1 MRPMP
6 LAPSYCFQ
14 LSLRPWGG
22 IDINLNRIADGATKR
37 FFVACARSEEPYINH
52 MESLTESQ
60 CEQFLAEKTPK
71 KKEKKNA
78 EQLQTDGLP
87 KG

>member
-6 LAPSYCFQ
+6 LAPSYCF
-14 LSLRPWGG
+14 SLLLREHGG
-22 IDINLNRIADGATKR
+22 IDINLVRNNDGAVKR
-37 FFVACARSEEPYINH
+37 FFIAAARDEQPYIEH

-71 KKEKKNA
+71 KKEKKSK
-78 EQLQTDGLP
+78 EE
-87 KG
+87 